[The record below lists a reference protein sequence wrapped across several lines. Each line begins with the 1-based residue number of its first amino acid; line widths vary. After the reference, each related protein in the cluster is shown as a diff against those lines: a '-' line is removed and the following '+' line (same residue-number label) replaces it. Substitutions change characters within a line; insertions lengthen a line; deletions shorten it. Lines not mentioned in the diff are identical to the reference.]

1 MFNGVFSL
9 PLYRSSTSSYAWA
22 YSFSCEW
29 FVGSRPGTKPAMVP
43 PQAGWRVERGG
54 VGLQT
59 TAVTR
64 CAAARQATAL
74 DPSPRLAVQST
85 AAAAAFAELG
95 MHLADTGSPVA
106 RFRAGLDNPQ
116 GLLKTRPGKK
126 KKTFGV
132 SAELANDAKDVYIYL
147 RDGYINAICPL
158 SPALYAC
165 VPQPTIASLGV
176 LYPPSGPSFD
186 IGSQPASAALC
197 VTMRAEDPHSHTH
210 TTDESLKKEVGGR

>member
-1 MFNGVFSL
+1 M
-9 PLYRSSTSSYAWA
+9 
-22 YSFSCEW
+22 
-29 FVGSRPGTKPAMVP
+29 
-43 PQAGWRVERGG
+43 
-54 VGLQT
+54 
-59 TAVTR
+59 TR

-106 RFRAGLDNPQ
+106 RFRAGLDNPR
-116 GLLKTRPGKK
+116 GLLKTRPGGKT
-126 KKTFGV
+126 TFGV

-186 IGSQPASAALC
+186 IGSQSASAALC

-210 TTDESLKKEVGGR
+210 TTDESLKKEVGGGETVSVLKSEEAPGDRVSGIRLPIPGCVRGEPPELPACFPSCNGRF